1 MYNPPENIFEHMS
14 NCSCVYNTLTFR
26 NSQYLIYIILIYID
40 VGVKTINSFAP
51 ISMAPLSQH
60 MSKNKKT
67 VGGVPHIQGTPPTV
81 QDDPFTTNTF
91 SHHNTVN
98 YHQIR

>member
-26 NSQYLIYIILIYID
+26 NSQYLIYIILIYIN
-40 VGVKTINSFAP
+40 TTNEFLFH
-51 ISMAPLSQH
+51 LSQH
-60 MSKNKKT
+60 MSKNKKA

-91 SHHNTVN
+91 SHHNTVK
-98 YHQIR
+98 YHQSR

>member
-1 MYNPPENIFEHMS
+1 MFYGSQSHAF
-14 NCSCVYNTLTFR
+14 SCRHEMHDLLTLVSYINTTNEFLFH
-26 NSQYLIYIILIYID
+26 
-40 VGVKTINSFAP
+40 
-51 ISMAPLSQH
+51 LSQH